1 MKKVINFCFSFKKKN
16 LDYKPGMFA
25 TASSTTR
32 MSLALG
38 FFASL
43 TRPAIEGTTEGVEVC
58 MGSLALRVGECGA
71 NDNEDEDG
79 DRSDVGSGGEGTR
92 FGEAAAVP
100 DILLAR
106 RLWFSRLLPF
116 FTLDFRLE
124 EELELSVAGKEVA
137 TDSGAAA
144 ETAVGLAEDPAA
156 LLLLEGLSLKD
167 FQ

>member
-1 MKKVINFCFSFKKKN
+1 
-16 LDYKPGMFA
+16 
-25 TASSTTR
+25 
-32 MSLALG
+32 
-38 FFASL
+38 
-43 TRPAIEGTTEGVEVC
+43 